1 MRRISET
8 MLGAS
13 AADRNASCQSSIFS
27 RDFWRR
33 TGKIHLESISSR
45 RVRVQ
50 DYSTGQQQQQQQ
62 HEHDD
67 VQLSM
72 SSLDG
77 SKDERSATS
86 SSSAALLGSGLMSKP
101 ELQRTG

>member
-50 DYSTGQQQQQQQ
+50 DYSTGQHQQQ

-72 SSLDG
+72 SSPDG

-86 SSSAALLGSGLMSKP
+86 SSSAADLGSGLMSKP

>member
-50 DYSTGQQQQQQQ
+50 DYSTGQQQ